1 MIIPIPGGRGIIK
14 ICNDMQDLSHQ
25 LAPKK
30 QISAMAFSARYRS
43 KKKVFNF
50 LSSSAGAYFCP
61 HENLSIYYL
70 KAILEGKK

>member
-1 MIIPIPGGRGIIK
+1 
-14 ICNDMQDLSHQ
+14 MQDLSHQ
-25 LAPKK
+25 PAPKM

-43 KKKVFNF
+43 KKEVFNF
-50 LSSSAGAYFCP
+50 LSSNVGAYLCP